1 MEVNN
6 GIIIDG
12 VLHEAVQ
19 DNIHCAS
26 CSLYEKCAEV
36 NYTVC
41 ITNLFSCGGFINR
54 GKVTDIKIDKEE
66 WTMTEE
72 LVTLEIAKLLK
83 DNGFNW
89 KCEHIIGCNK
99 VITKYDLPQSMS
111 CCTEIDNES
120 VEFLCPTLYI
130 AQKWLRETKKLHVE
144 VSYMYGDYWIYDI
157 LTIPNHDLVGLSDRP
172 LVHYKSYEEAL
183 EAGIQETLKL
193 I

>member
-83 DNGFNW
+83 DKGFNW